1 AVAAPRAAQ
10 RLTAVAL
17 LAVGPLTWGLLLSM
31 GLVCTRGSSGL
42 VRHGSV
48 RRGPAGRSSPEASQR
63 CAAGAG
69 LDGAGQDQAL
79 LVPSE
84 PHAIPLCHPIPCHK
98 PAPASRSQGPSPF
111 RHAAARPHHLTS
123 GRRVSRPQP

>member
-1 AVAAPRAAQ
+1 RPHRQFVGLARRQREGHGATPAIRNHAGLGAVAAPRAAQ

-31 GLVCTRGSSGL
+31 GLVCMRGSSGL

-69 LDGAGQDQAL
+69 LDGTG
-79 LVPSE
+79 
-84 PHAIPLCHPIPCHK
+84 
-98 PAPASRSQGPSPF
+98 
-111 RHAAARPHHLTS
+111 
-123 GRRVSRPQP
+123 